1 MDWNDPRR
9 ELPESPLKDQQVRKE
24 FRDIRQLV
32 LDVSQGLGLRG
43 TKASVTMSADS
54 GIKEIT
60 VEGFIV

>member
-1 MDWNDPRR
+1 MDWNDSCR
-9 ELPESPLKDQQVRKE
+9 ELPESPLKDQQARKE
-24 FRDIRQLV
+24 FRDMRQLV

-43 TKASVTMSADS
+43 TKASVTMNADS

>member
-9 ELPESPLKDQQVRKE
+9 ELPESLLKDQQARKE
-24 FRDIRQLV
+24 LRDIRQLV
-32 LDVSQGLGLRG
+32 LDISQGLSLRG
-43 TKASVTMSADS
+43 AKASVTMTADS